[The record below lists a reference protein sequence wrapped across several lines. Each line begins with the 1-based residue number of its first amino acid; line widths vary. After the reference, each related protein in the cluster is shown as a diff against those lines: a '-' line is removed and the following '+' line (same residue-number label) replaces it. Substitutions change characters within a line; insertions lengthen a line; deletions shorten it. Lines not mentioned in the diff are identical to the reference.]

1 MASDA
6 LLRVSELQALDVAD
20 LDFSTSTVT
29 VRRSKTDQEGEGAVL
44 YLGKPTLKRVRK
56 WLEAAELEEGPLFRR
71 VRVGGVVGESRLSQQ
86 AIRSIIKD
94 RAEAAGV
101 EGRVSGHSLRVGS
114 AQSLAAAGATL
125 VEMQQAGRWESPT
138 MPGHYARAEL
148 ASRGAVA
155 RLRYRK

>member
-1 MASDA
+1 M
-6 LLRVSELQALDVAD
+6 R
-20 LDFSTSTVT
+20 
-29 VRRSKTDQEGEGAVL
+29 GAVL
-44 YLGKPTLKRVRK
+44 YLGKPTLKRIRA
-56 WLEAAELEEGPLFRR
+56 WLEASGLESGPLFRPIAQGD
-71 VRVGGVVGESRLSQQ
+71 RVGPAALTP
-86 AIRSIIKD
+86 RSVRRIIKA

-114 AQSLAAAGATL
+114 AQSLAAAGASL

>member
-1 MASDA
+1 M
-6 LLRVSELQALDVAD
+6 RK
-20 LDFSTSTVT
+20 
-29 VRRSKTDQEGEGAVL
+29 SKTDQEAEGAVL
-44 YLGKPTLKRVRK
+44 YLGKPAMKRVRR
-56 WLEAAELEEGPLFRR
+56 WLEAAGLEGGRLFRR
-71 VRVGGVVGESRLSQQ
+71 VRVGGAIGESALSRQ
-86 AIRSIIKD
+86 AIRAIIKA

-114 AQSLAAAGATL
+114 AQSLAAAGASL

-148 ASRGAVA
+148 ANRGAVA